1 MERGLVGLLTVEGLA
16 NPDIYNGQVMQW
28 PGYARNGTLRNR
40 GCGVP
45 AVNDVVI
52 ARVVHVLAVVIWIGG
67 VAMVTTIILPIVRA
81 SGAISLLEAVE
92 RRFVWQARLS
102 TLLVG
107 ASGFYMVARLSLW
120 DRFDTIEFWWMHA
133 MVLVWLIFSL
143 ILFVGEPLIVG
154 RSKRVDAVRGTMVG
168 RIHVVHWL
176 LLMLATITIVA
187 AVAGSQGMLLVP

>member
-1 MERGLVGLLTVEGLA
+1 
-16 NPDIYNGQVMQW
+16 
-28 PGYARNGTLRNR
+28 
-40 GCGVP
+40 VP
-45 AVNDVVI
+45 AVIDVVI

-107 ASGFYMVARLSLW
+107 ASGSYMVARLHL
-120 DRFDTIEFWWMHA
+120 DTSEFWWMHA

-154 RSKRVDAVRGTMVG
+154 RSKGVDAVRGTMVG
-168 RIHVVHWL
+168 RIYVVHWL

>member
-1 MERGLVGLLTVEGLA
+1 VPTVS
-16 NPDIYNGQVMQW
+16 
-28 PGYARNGTLRNR
+28 
-40 GCGVP
+40 
-45 AVNDVVI
+45 DVVI

-133 MVLVWLIFSL
+133 MVFVWLIFSL

-154 RSKRVDAVRGTMVG
+154 RSKGVDAVRSTMVG
-168 RIHVVHWL
+168 HIHVVHWL

-187 AVAGSQGMLLVP
+187 AVAGSQGMLLIP